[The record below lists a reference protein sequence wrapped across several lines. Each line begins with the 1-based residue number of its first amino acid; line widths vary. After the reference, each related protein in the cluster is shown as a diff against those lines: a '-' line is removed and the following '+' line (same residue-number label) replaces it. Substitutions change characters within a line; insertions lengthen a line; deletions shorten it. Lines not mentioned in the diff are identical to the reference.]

1 MTFEQE
7 LLALLPRL
15 RAYARNM
22 ARNAHDADDLVQDTV
37 LRALSAR
44 ERFVPGTNMRA
55 WLFTILRNRFFNT
68 VAAHG
73 RNNVPLEDAPPEA
86 LVTPPAHEWAFRQS
100 ELRLA
105 LGKLQHLQREAL
117 LLSVGAELSY
127 AEIGE
132 IIGCPVGTVKSR
144 VFRARQELAALLD
157 HSSTLEPD
165 SV

>member
-1 MTFEQE
+1 
-7 LLALLPRL
+7 
-15 RAYARNM
+15 
-22 ARNAHDADDLVQDTV
+22 
-37 LRALSAR
+37 
-44 ERFVPGTNMRA
+44 MRA

-73 RNNVPLEDAPPEA
+73 RANVPLEDAPAEA

-100 ELRLA
+100 ELRIA
-105 LGKLQHLQREAL
+105 LGKLHHLQREAL

-144 VFRARQELAALLD
+144 VYRARQELAALLD